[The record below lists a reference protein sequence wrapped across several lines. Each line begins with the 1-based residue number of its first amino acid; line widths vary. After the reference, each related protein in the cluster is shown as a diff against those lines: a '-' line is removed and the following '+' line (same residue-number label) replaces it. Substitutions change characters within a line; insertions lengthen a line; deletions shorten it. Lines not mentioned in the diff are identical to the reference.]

1 MSKISLKRLKLGSG
15 ALIKAKRSYEVSGE
29 TNISL
34 ELINGRFIFKLSGI
48 NKFIRKRLARGQ
60 DIYIQFGR
68 IIRKNKQRVVR
79 QSRELGNWEVSGRFD
94 ITSEIKKG
102 ILEYDITNWFNSILK
117 FLSLPHH
124 KNFGLP
130 MGVIA
135 NYYGYYNHPVK
146 GKMTFEEYDNTLETP
161 IFLTLMA
168 GNINKTQLGWRSAF
182 IHGTDHETAKE
193 NVHIKNIG
201 RYFTSHV
208 VQRKVYDSENPDK
221 NRELSSIELSIKFTN
236 LPNGNG
242 EDIDS
247 ERTIKLENEIFI
259 YLK

>member
-15 ALIKAKRSYEVSGE
+15 ALIKAKRSYEIFGE

-34 ELINGRFIFKLSGI
+34 ELTNGRFIFKLSGI

-60 DIYIQFGR
+60 DIYIQLGR
-68 IIRKNKQRVVR
+68 IIRKNHKRVIS
-79 QSRELGNWEVSGRFD
+79 QTRELGKWEVSGRFD
-94 ITSEIKKG
+94 ITSELKKG
-102 ILEYDITNWFNSILK
+102 ILEYDITNWFNSVLK
-117 FLSLPHH
+117 FLSLPNH

-130 MGVIA
+130 MGVIG
-135 NYYGYYNHPVK
+135 NYYGYYDHPVK
-146 GKMTFEEYDNTLETP
+146 GRITFLKYDNTLETP

-168 GNINKTQLGWRSAF
+168 GNIKKTQLGWRSVF
-182 IHGTDHETAKE
+182 IHGTDYITNKE
-193 NVHIKNIG
+193 NVPIKNIG

-208 VQRKVYDSENPDK
+208 VQKKVSDENPDK
-221 NRELSSIELSIKFTN
+221 SREMSSIELSIKFTN